1 MTSAHLI
8 EETDRQLTPAQQ
20 SALARQLLARLLADR
35 YGISP
40 LPAITVTA
48 TGKPYFASHPGIH
61 FSLSHCPRAVMAV
74 ISDAPVGCDIEEV
87 QTDAPP
93 ELLQAAF
100 SPAEQTR
107 IAEAATP
114 PLELT
119 RIWTRKEAY
128 VKRTGSIP
136 DDPVDWPSEMPDV
149 STVCEIAKG
158 YVYSISR

>member
-8 EETDRQLTPAQQ
+8 AETDRQLTPAQQ

-61 FSLSHCPRAVMAV
+61 FSLSHCPRAVMVV

-100 SPAEQTR
+100 SPSPKQPR
-107 IAEAATP
+107 
-114 PLELT
+114 LH
-119 RIWTRKEAY
+119 
-128 VKRTGSIP
+128 S
-136 DDPVDWPSEMPDV
+136 S
-149 STVCEIAKG
+149 
-158 YVYSISR
+158 